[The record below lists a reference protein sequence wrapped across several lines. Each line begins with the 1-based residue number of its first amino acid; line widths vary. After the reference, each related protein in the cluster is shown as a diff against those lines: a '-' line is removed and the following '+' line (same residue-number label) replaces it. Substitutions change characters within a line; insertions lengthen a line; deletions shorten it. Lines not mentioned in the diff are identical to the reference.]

1 MKYIFILLTCV
12 VLKANAQ
19 VIIINGKEGNRPLTW
34 QDFTAKP
41 DASSSFYANTGWGI
55 KFNTKVA
62 KDGATGVYTS
72 SVETQLY
79 LDPKT
84 SWVKLEKASDALL
97 QHEQGHF
104 NTGILCL
111 RELNKKVAAL
121 NNKSSN
127 FVSEVQSLFKTVLEK
142 YKKMDLQ
149 YDEETNH
156 SINKTEQQKWNLF
169 YETELSKK

>member
-1 MKYIFILLTCV
+1 MKNMLVCLLFIAFKTS
-12 VLKANAQ
+12 AQ
-19 VIIINGKEGNRPLTW
+19 KIIINGKEGNRPLTW
-34 QDFTAKP
+34 EDFTAKP
-41 DASSSFYANTGWGI
+41 DSNSSFYANTGWGI

-62 KDGATGVYTS
+62 IDGATGESQTTI
-72 SVETQLY
+72 ETQLF
-79 LDPKT
+79 LDEKT
-84 SWVKLEKASDALL
+84 SWVKPAKATPQLL

-111 RELNKKVAAL
+111 KELNKKFEAL
-121 NNKSSN
+121 SKSKTN
-127 FVSEVQSLFKTVLEK
+127 YMAQLQDVFKTVIEK

-156 SINKTEQQKWNLF
+156 SINTTAQQKWNLF